1 MFARRV
7 GLIIM
12 LVLAAWM
19 PFQAVAALRAMNVPA
34 YSQSIDAAN
43 SSHVKSA
50 MDNVCHKQN
59 GDEAKSMTIAGNH
72 SIQCGSCIP
81 LCGGVPPAS
90 VSLREFSPQS
100 ALFLKE
106 SLPLYQDHIP
116 NVVSPP
122 PVSFIL

>member
-1 MFARRV
+1 
-7 GLIIM
+7 M
-12 LVLAAWM
+12 LVLAAWI

-43 SSHVKSA
+43 GSNVKSSI
-50 MDNVCHKQN
+50 DNVCHEQS
-59 GDEAKSMTIAGNH
+59 GDETKPMTTAGNH
-72 SIQCGSCIP
+72 SMQCGSCIP
-81 LCGGVPPAS
+81 LCGGFPPAS